1 MDKSMLPE
9 VNLISNEPLI
19 SVGLILP
26 EDKKSSILIED
37 TSIKKKYRIKV
48 KSGQIIINNKIEM
61 NPFNFKS
68 KSKKGTFIIKKIKAG
83 RGFHWE
89 KDITIN
95 VTGELILKSNDQ
107 NIILVNKLKLE
118 DYIASVATSEMSKS
132 CPSSFLESQT
142 IAARSWVL
150 ASAENKHEDLNVDVC
165 NDDCCQR
172 YQGIKGLNESAIS
185 SANKTRGYIL
195 TSNHKICDTRYSKSC
210 GGISEN
216 NEIVWFNKPIEYL
229 RAVYDSKRNAK
240 PRLMSEKE
248 LNSWI
253 DNPDSCF
260 CDETEISKKELKS
273 YLGHVDKM
281 DSYFRWSYS
290 LKQQELCALI
300 REKAGHYF
308 DSIVSLV
315 PISRGVSGR
324 INLLKINGYTHSKPS
339 TLDIKSEY
347 EIRRI
352 LHPKFLYS
360 SAFIIIA
367 NSSSN
372 RPPDNFTFKGA
383 GWGHGV
389 GLCQIGALNMALK
402 GYSHKQILYHYFLN
416 SKLKKLYE

>member
-1 MDKSMLPE
+1 
-9 VNLISNEPLI
+9 
-19 SVGLILP
+19 
-26 EDKKSSILIED
+26 
-37 TSIKKKYRIKV
+37 
-48 KSGQIIINNKIEM
+48 
-61 NPFNFKS
+61 
-68 KSKKGTFIIKKIKAG
+68 
-83 RGFHWE
+83 
-89 KDITIN
+89 
-95 VTGELILKSNDQ
+95 
-107 NIILVNKLKLE
+107 
-118 DYIASVATSEMSKS
+118 MSKS

-172 YQGIKGLNESAIS
+172 YQGVKELNESAIS

-195 TSNHKICDTRYSKSC
+195 TSNNKICDTRYSKSC

-216 NEIVWFNKPIEYL
+216 NEVVWFNKPIEYL
-229 RAVYDSKRNAK
+229 RAVHDSKTNAI
-240 PRLMSEKE
+240 PRLMSEQE
-248 LNSWI
+248 LNTWI
-253 DNPDSCF
+253 NNPDSCF

-281 DSYFRWSYS
+281 GSYFRWSYS
-290 LKQQELCALI
+290 LKQQELCVLI
-300 REKAGHYF
+300 RKKAGHHF
-308 DSIVSLV
+308 DSIVSLI

-324 INLLKINGYTHSKPS
+324 INLLKIKGYTKSKPS
-339 TLDIKSEY
+339 IIEIKSEY
-347 EIRRI
+347 EIRRV

-372 RPPDNFTFKGA
+372 RPPDKFTFKGA

-416 SKLKKLYE
+416 SKLKKLYD

>member
-1 MDKSMLPE
+1 MIHSTAIIDPKAKIEKNVQVGPYSVIGPNVVIGE
-9 VNLISNEPLI
+9 NTIIQSHVNITGN
-19 SVGLILP
+19 
-26 EDKKSSILIED
+26 
-37 TSIKKKYRIKV
+37 T
-48 KSGQIIINNKIEM
+48 IIGTDNKIY
-61 NPFNFKS
+61 PSCKS
-68 KSKKGTFIIKKIKAG
+68 LTKLSIVIKHDKLHIPELNVSSQVISLIPTIDSHDAHLMIKNVKAG

-107 NIILVNKLKLE
+107 NIILINKLKLE

-172 YQGIKGLNESAIS
+172 YQGIKGLNESAIN

-195 TSNHKICDTRYSKSC
+195 TSNNKICDTRYSKSC

-216 NEIVWFNKPIEYL
+216 NEVVWFNKPIEYL

-260 CDETEISKKELKS
+260 L
-273 YLGHVDKM
+273 
-281 DSYFRWSYS
+281 
-290 LKQQELCALI
+290 
-300 REKAGHYF
+300 RE
-308 DSIVSLV
+308 SI
-315 PISRGVSGR
+315 
-324 INLLKINGYTHSKPS
+324 
-339 TLDIKSEY
+339 
-347 EIRRI
+347 
-352 LHPKFLYS
+352 FS
-360 SAFIIIA
+360 SFF
-367 NSSSN
+367 SSFSS
-372 RPPDNFTFKGA
+372 D
-383 GWGHGV
+383 
-389 GLCQIGALNMALK
+389 
-402 GYSHKQILYHYFLN
+402 
-416 SKLKKLYE
+416 